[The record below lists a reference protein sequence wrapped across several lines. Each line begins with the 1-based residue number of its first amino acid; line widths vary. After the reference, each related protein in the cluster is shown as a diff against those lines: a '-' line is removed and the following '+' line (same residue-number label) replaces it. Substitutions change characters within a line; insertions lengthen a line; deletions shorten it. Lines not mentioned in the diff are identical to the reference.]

1 MGTMTLSRVACWP
14 ISGRTAATSRADSSQ
29 SRLCQSSAGS
39 AMALTCSYA
48 FTGKNAGLAWSAWP
62 VVTASQKS
70 WMRFLNAVSVVLG
83 SVRVCGRVAA
93 LGGATRSA
101 AGLAGGGGPGL
112 GFGFGLGCAAAA
124 WPTVAAALAVT
135 DAVLPTVAA
144 GPVAV
149 AAQPVRAPAASTA
162 PIVRHLTTEGHTRIG
177 GACTLRNRAVPAGG
191 AGRWRR

>member
-83 SVRVCGRVAA
+83 SVRVCGRAAA

-101 AGLAGGGGPGL
+101 AGFGGGGGL
-112 GFGFGLGCAAAA
+112 GAGFGFGCGRGWAAAG
-124 WPTVAAALAVT
+124 WPTVEAALAVT
-135 DAVLPTVAA
+135 DAVRLPVAA
-144 GPVAV
+144 VPV
-149 AAQPVRAPAASTA
+149 AAQPVRAP
-162 PIVRHLTTEGHTRIG
+162 
-177 GACTLRNRAVPAGG
+177 
-191 AGRWRR
+191 